1 MTVQPDNS
9 QQPTRGGGSKMR
21 KRTFLIIGAPCVLL
35 SIISIWAL
43 LPSPTPTNDE
53 ARFARLNQ
61 PVHLYSRSI
70 WWERHLPSS
79 FGRLFKFP
87 ERENKNLE
95 EHETLRQALLA
106 SGYLTNFSIPVAVPP
121 KDGLQWMQ
129 LGRRVQNAFQ
139 GRDGWE
145 FGATS
150 NAIIMTCRPQDM
162 NLCIHAIQ
170 D

>member
-1 MTVQPDNS
+1 MSDKLSDKSPR
-9 QQPTRGGGSKMR
+9 PTRKLA
-21 KRTFLIIGAPCVLL
+21 FLIIAALCVLL
-35 SIISIWAL
+35 SIVLIRAL

-53 ARFARLNQ
+53 ARFVRWNKSIDS
-61 PVHLYSRSI
+61 YSRSI
-70 WWERHLPSS
+70 WWDQHLPGSV
-79 FGRLFKFP
+79 GVLFKFT

-95 EHETLRQALLA
+95 EHDSLGKALLA
-106 SGYLTNFSIPVAVPP
+106 SGYLTNFSIPVAAPP
-121 KDGLQWMQ
+121 KTGPQWLQ
-129 LGRRVQNAFQ
+129 LIHRLENAFQ
-139 GRDGWE
+139 GRKGWE